1 VAEIIDAIIW
11 ALTVAIFAR
20 VVLSWIIPLAGPRPH
35 PILMTV
41 ARVVDQI
48 TEPIL
53 GPLRRVLPNLGMF
66 DLSPMV
72 ALIVLWIIQ
81 YAVARQL

>member
-1 VAEIIDAIIW
+1 MAEIIDAIIW

-20 VVLSWIIPLAGPRPH
+20 VVLSWIVPLAGERPH
-35 PILMTV
+35 PMLVTI
-41 ARVVDQI
+41 ARAVDQI

-53 GPLRRVLPNLGMF
+53 GPLRRVLPNFGMF

-81 YAVARQL
+81 YVVAREL